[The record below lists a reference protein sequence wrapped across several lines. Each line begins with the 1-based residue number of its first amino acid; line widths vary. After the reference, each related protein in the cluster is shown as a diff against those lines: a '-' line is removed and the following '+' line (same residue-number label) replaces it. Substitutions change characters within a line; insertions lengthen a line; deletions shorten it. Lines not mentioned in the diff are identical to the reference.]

1 MRHAIA
7 LVPLLALLA
16 ACGDD
21 EEETTTS
28 PASSP
33 VESPKGGTGIG
44 LVPGSELT
52 EVLESLPLYEG
63 AEVRHPGTTTESAV
77 MSAYVVKGA
86 QEPVLQFYREALL
99 AAAWEA
105 EEPASLSQDSR
116 QHFAVN
122 DSMISFLKDDL
133 RAAILVWPNEKN
145 PSDTLLD
152 VIVERGK

>member
-1 MRHAIA
+1 MRYAII
-7 LVPLLALLA
+7 LLLPLLALLA
-16 ACGDD
+16 ACNGDG
-21 EEETTTS
+21 EAPSAPT
-28 PASSP
+28 PAP
-33 VESPKGGTGIG
+33 TQSPKGGTGIG

-63 AEVRHPGTTTESAV
+63 AEVRHPGATTESAV

-86 QEPVLQFYREALL
+86 QEPVLQFYRKALP
-99 AAAWEA
+99 AAGWEA

-122 DSMISFLKDDL
+122 NSMISFLKDDL

-152 VIVERGK
+152 VIVEWGK